1 MPVLRYITRAG
12 GILSMMSEK
21 VYIIDNIPLF
31 NPVTA
36 GGKTLSYDEFM
47 AGRTTLGLCT
57 KIYFVTS
64 DIDSITNM
72 TMKMQNI
79 FIQSRMPVIVL
90 KDTKREKNITVWH
103 LLLRLVKKRQ
113 EERDSDKLVRVVNDR
128 MEWLEHRIVR
138 KRYRK
143 NSMPMYIKTTMAY
156 GVQSGGMVAHS
167 TGVINALAK
176 QYGQIPV
183 YTTDYISSE
192 VQTRNIHHISMK
204 AYHDFSELRN
214 LYFNFSACREI
225 YGLQKG
231 REPAFVYQ
239 RYALDNFMGLQ
250 ISYRY
255 NVPFVL
261 EFNSSEI
268 WTSRHWGNG
277 LKYKNLAE
285 RIENLNLDKADL
297 IVCVSDVLKEDLTKR
312 GIESQKILVDYN
324 GADIEKYNPEISGK
338 EIREKYCL
346 QNKIVIGFCG
356 SFGVFHGAEKL
367 AESYAELISRDENYK
382 RKTSLMMIGE
392 GRTLPEVKR
401 ILKRFQIE
409 DCVNCVG
416 SICFEK
422 ISSYLAACDIL
433 VAPHVCNKDG
443 SNFFGSPTKLFEY
456 MAMGKAIAAS
466 DLGQMSKILR
476 DGENALL
483 FEPGNVKD
491 MSDKLEIL
499 LRSDVLREKLGTN
512 ARKDVVENYTWDV
525 HVRKIIEKM
534 DEIYGG

>member
-1 MPVLRYITRAG
+1 M
-12 GILSMMSEK
+12 
-21 VYIIDNIPLF
+21 
-31 NPVTA
+31 
-36 GGKTLSYDEFM
+36 
-47 AGRTTLGLCT
+47 
-57 KIYFVTS
+57 
-64 DIDSITNM
+64 
-72 TMKMQNI
+72 
-79 FIQSRMPVIVL
+79 
-90 KDTKREKNITVWH
+90 
-103 LLLRLVKKRQ
+103 
-113 EERDSDKLVRVVNDR
+113 
-128 MEWLEHRIVR
+128 
-138 KRYRK
+138 
-143 NSMPMYIKTTMAY
+143 
-156 GVQSGGMVAHS
+156 
-167 TGVINALAK
+167 
-176 QYGQIPV
+176 
-183 YTTDYISSE
+183 
-192 VQTRNIHHISMK
+192 
-204 AYHDFSELRN
+204 
-214 LYFNFSACREI
+214 
-225 YGLQKG
+225 
-231 REPAFVYQ
+231 
-239 RYALDNFMGLQ
+239 
-250 ISYRY
+250 
-255 NVPFVL
+255 
-261 EFNSSEI
+261 
-268 WTSRHWGNG
+268 
-277 LKYKNLAE
+277 
-285 RIENLNLDKADL
+285 
-297 IVCVSDVLKEDLTKR
+297 
-312 GIESQKILVDYN
+312 
-324 GADIEKYNPEISGK
+324 
-338 EIREKYCL
+338 
-346 QNKIVIGFCG
+346 
-356 SFGVFHGAEKL
+356 